1 LGGEGQGL
9 HELVKKHCDLL
20 VRIPMAG
27 AISSLNVSVAA
38 GIVLFE
44 WRRRHSVEASRSIF
58 SLKNEPEGGA
68 KRSPGSFRS

>member
-1 LGGEGQGL
+1 MGWTSGRASYTARPTSPGPPCSCWAAKAQGL
-9 HELVKKHCDLL
+9 HQLVKKHCDVL

-44 WRRRHSVEASRSIF
+44 WRRTDSKSR
-58 SLKNEPEGGA
+58 
-68 KRSPGSFRS
+68 